1 MTSAQKVAAAK
12 DYTIGSLVR
21 APLRGMRG
29 VCKIVRIGPPPPP
42 GKLGADWATAT
53 YDVEAAD
60 GSRLI
65 GAIATDLVP
74 CVGNPAAVALGS
86 IRTPKKAASSRAN
99 GAKGGRPCTEF
110 HEGKVFASEGGFRVC
125 GGVWAG
131 GPIIKQSPWFATRE
145 EAEREAAAMLKRRAE
160 RDELD
165 RLAGLRP
172 EGF

>member
-1 MTSAQKVAAAK
+1 MTLEYMTRLANADAASGNARIMMAGKYAQKALRAISLRDWPGATQYAIYACSRSTNYAPLLTLIDAAKRGAATSEAKAAA
-12 DYTIGSLVR
+12 
-21 APLRGMRG
+21 
-29 VCKIVRIGPPPPP
+29 
-42 GKLGADWATAT
+42 
-53 YDVEAAD
+53 
-60 GSRLI
+60 
-65 GAIATDLVP
+65 
-74 CVGNPAAVALGS
+74 
-86 IRTPKKAASSRAN
+86 SRAN

-145 EAEREAAAMLKRRAE
+145 EAEREAAAMLKRRAK

-172 EGF
+172 EGL